1 MLTVFA
7 VNWNLDMP
15 TLADYIILDYDV
27 YKGVLDDMQVLQ
39 RCIGFLLVS
48 HFSSFVFEF
57 WFSGYRAFLFRYT
70 GTRFIL
76 YVVVELNKC
85 IKVKLD

>member
-1 MLTVFA
+1 MFVLIIFA

-48 HFSSFVFEF
+48 YFSSFVFEF
-57 WFSGYRAFLFRYT
+57 WFSGYRAFYLD
-70 GTRFIL
+70 IL
-76 YVVVELNKC
+76 ELGSFSMWSLN
-85 IKVKLD
+85 